1 MSHKNVRVQESGF
14 YISYERPYIGASP
27 DGIVVC
33 DCCTEK
39 VLLEV
44 KCPICVKPNLTAQEK
59 TGFCMEKAQGAENW
73 TLCRDHAYFY
83 QVQAQMEVCNVQYT
97 DFVVWTEKEV
107 LMERISHDKGFFET
121 QMPNVNHFFVYGILP
136 ELIGKWHARQPVAN
150 KSGVVEV
157 AHTLKSHIE
166 GNDTD
171 EAQYH
176 DQNGEDPDATWCY
189 CGGPTWFA
197 VIILSVPYNGFTSS
211 AYEYTPR
218 PKENG
223 SVHLVHQRL
232 IPKRKQK
239 ITVTK

>member
-27 DGIVVC
+27 DGIVMC

-107 LMERISHDKGFFET
+107 LMERISRDKGFFET

-136 ELIGKWHARQPVAN
+136 ELIGKWHA
-150 KSGVVEV
+150 
-157 AHTLKSHIE
+157 
-166 GNDTD
+166 
-171 EAQYH
+171 
-176 DQNGEDPDATWCY
+176 
-189 CGGPTWFA
+189 
-197 VIILSVPYNGFTSS
+197 
-211 AYEYTPR
+211 
-218 PKENG
+218 
-223 SVHLVHQRL
+223 
-232 IPKRKQK
+232 
-239 ITVTK
+239 

>member
-1 MSHKNVRVQESGF
+1 MSHKNVKVQESGF

-27 DGIVVC
+27 DGIVMC

-59 TGFCMEKAQGAENW
+59 TGFCMKKAQGAENW

-83 QVQAQMEVCNVQYT
+83 QVQAHMEVCNVQYT

-107 LMERISHDKGFFET
+107 LIERISRDKGYFET

-136 ELIGKWHARQPVAN
+136 ELIGKLHTRQPVAN

-189 CGGPTWFA
+189 CGGPSYGNMVCCDNSECSIQWFHFKCLR
-197 VIILSVPYNGFTSS
+197 IHS
-211 AYEYTPR
+211 TPKGKWFCPSCA
-218 PKENG
+218 PKIN
-223 SVHLVHQRL
+223 S
-232 IPKRKQK
+232 KKK
-239 ITVTK
+239 TKK